1 MDILIKKY
9 TYCQQNSHNN
19 KTLYTVSGVDGV
31 LQGILSH
38 GNSKKNRKR
47 KKIEIQLLKKNHF
60 LNDSGY

>member
-9 TYCQQNSHNN
+9 TYCQQNYHNN

-38 GNSKKNRKR
+38 GNSKKKTEKER
-47 KKIEIQLLKKNHF
+47 KKNPTSQKNSF
-60 LNDSGY
+60 F

>member
-9 TYCQQNSHNN
+9 TYCQQNYHNN

-38 GNSKKNRKR
+38 GNSKKKQ
-47 KKIEIQLLKKNHF
+47 KKKNPTSQKNSF
-60 LNDSGY
+60 FE